1 MVYRGFQ
8 IIVSH
13 NPTTVLGQE
22 NFFHGRKDALT
33 GEPLQRGFSR
43 AEVPNFLV

>member
-13 NPTTVLGQE
+13 NPTTAPTLLGQE
-22 NFFHGRKDALT
+22 NFFHGRKDALD
-33 GEPLQRGFSR
+33 GAASAAGL
-43 AEVPNFLV
+43 L